1 MTTKLSPKQAAFI
14 SEYVKTQNATQS
26 ALKAGYS
33 VESAK
38 SIGCR
43 LLENPRIQAKLIQAT
58 PIDES
63 TVPVVQGDIISRIA
77 RIALKDRGAKRSEIL
92 KACELLGKYFKLW
105 NDSADHST
113 HINAPQVTLVLP
125 ANGSEADNQIIDV
138 SNTQSEKSSNL
149 LTAGNDVGGEAPK
162 ELTGVN
168 SLDTLEMG
176 PIKNSNQS
184 NANTDENFKIFPEKD
199 SSQIFLEKKMAEL
212 EAKRAAKIPEKRKRG
227 RPKKIIVA
235 TEEEQEDFL

>member
-1 MTTKLSPKQAAFI
+1 MKNLTDKQRIFI
-14 SEYVKTQNATQS
+14 SEYAKTQNATDS

-33 VESAK
+33 VDTARITGFK
-38 SIGCR
+38 
-43 LLENPRIQAKLIQAT
+43 LLENPRIQAKIIQAT
-58 PIDES
+58 PADQS
-63 TVPVVQGDIISRIA
+63 PVACSIPDVIGRIA

-138 SNTQSEKSSNL
+138 SSKM
-149 LTAGNDVGGEAPK
+149 LTTDNDVGSEAPK

-176 PIKNSNQS
+176 PIKNSNLT

-199 SSQIFLEKKMAEL
+199 ESQIFLEKKMAEL

>member
-1 MTTKLSPKQAAFI
+1 MKNLTDKQRIFI
-14 SEYVKTQNATQS
+14 SEYAKTQNATDS

-33 VESAK
+33 VDTARMTGFK
-38 SIGCR
+38 
-43 LLENPRIQAKLIQAT
+43 LLENPRIQAKIIQAA
-58 PIDES
+58 PADQS
-63 TVPVVQGDIISRIA
+63 PVACSIPDVIGRIA

-125 ANGSEADNQIIDV
+125 ANGSEAASIETTSKQVIDGSTV
-138 SNTQSEKSSNL
+138 
-149 LTAGNDVGGEAPK
+149 DGEGLPGAIGD
-162 ELTGVN
+162 T
-168 SLDTLEMG
+168 SAMDTLEMG

-184 NANTDENFKIFPEKD
+184 NANTDENFKIFSEKD